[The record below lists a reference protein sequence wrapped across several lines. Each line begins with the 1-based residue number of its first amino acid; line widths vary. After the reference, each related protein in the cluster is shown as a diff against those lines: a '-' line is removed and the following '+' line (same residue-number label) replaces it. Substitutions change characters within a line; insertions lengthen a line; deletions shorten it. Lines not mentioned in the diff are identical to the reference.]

1 MQTWVLY
8 CSPACSKNDKERKQE
23 RGSVNTAQTENGNGV
38 REGRF
43 GRDKQKSLT
52 GMRNKQKKSAL
63 QLIAEKSPGSQEKG
77 QILARGS

>member
-23 RGSVNTAQTENGNGV
+23 RE
-38 REGRF
+38 REHSTDRKWKRGKR
-43 GRDKQKSLT
+43 RKIWKRQAEIL
-52 GMRNKQKKSAL
+52 NWNEKQKKSAL
-63 QLIAEKSPGSQEKG
+63 QLIAETSPGSQEKG